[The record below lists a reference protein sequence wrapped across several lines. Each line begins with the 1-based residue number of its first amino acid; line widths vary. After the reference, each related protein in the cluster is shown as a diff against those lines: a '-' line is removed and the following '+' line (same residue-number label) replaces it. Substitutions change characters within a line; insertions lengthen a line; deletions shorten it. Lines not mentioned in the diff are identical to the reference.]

1 MADEKKE
8 VTAKP
13 SIPSKYVVV
22 VKDGRELEV
31 PRSTLEAWLK
41 NGYKEK

>member
-8 VTAKP
+8 VTPK
-13 SIPSKYVVV
+13 IPSKYVVV
-22 VKDGRELEV
+22 VKDNRELEV
-31 PRSTLEAWLK
+31 PRSTLVAWIK